1 MSPRQQ
7 ENLKNELRYLAGRW
21 PVLAHDGVMATFAW
35 FMAYWFRFNL
45 DTIPEPFYGHAVK
58 FLPLVIVVH
67 LGMFGLFGVPRGAS
81 RFTSVHDL
89 VVIVKAVFFGT
100 AVIAVAIFLATR
112 LEAIPRSVFPLHGI
126 FLVGM
131 LVGTRILYRLYR
143 DRKSV
148 V

>member
-67 LGMFGLFGVPRGAS
+67 LGMFGLFGVPRGRMAIYLGARPGGDRES
-81 RFTSVHDL
+81 RLLWHCCDS
-89 VVIVKAVFFGT
+89 
-100 AVIAVAIFLATR
+100 R
-112 LEAIPRSVFPLHGI
+112 
-126 FLVGM
+126 
-131 LVGTRILYRLYR
+131 R
-143 DRKSV
+143 DFSGHQA
-148 V
+148 